1 MSTIAVD
8 AMGGDSA
15 PKDIVK
21 GAILAKENGVDVILS
36 GDKSLIH
43 TYLDGVNIP
52 VIDYPEV
59 ISMED
64 NPAKA
69 VRTKKN
75 SSILGAL
82 HLLKENKAHGVF
94 SAGSTGAT
102 LVGSISVL
110 GKIKGVLRPAI
121 ASVLPGIEGDTILL
135 DSGSSLDVKPKI
147 LLQYGAMGSKLAE
160 ILLGIDNP
168 KIGLLNNGEEESKGR
183 DLEKSAYK
191 LLKSSNLNFIGNI
204 EGRDFANSKAD
215 VFVTDGFTGNVVLK
229 TMEGTAKLQ
238 EILITNALKEKL
250 FKPLLSPVKNAMK
263 PAKDKLNPDKTN
275 ASYLLGVNGLVTIGH
290 GSSSAEAV
298 KNAIIYTNKTVEK
311 GFINNFSKTIYELWK
326 NWI

>member
-15 PKDIVK
+15 PKEIVK
-21 GAILAKENGVDVILS
+21 GAILAKENGIDVILS
-36 GDKSLIH
+36 GDKTLIES
-43 TYLDGVNIP
+43 YLEGVKIP
-52 VIDYPEV
+52 VVDYPEV

-64 NPAKA
+64 NPARA
-69 VRTKKN
+69 IRTKKN

-82 HLLKENKAHGVF
+82 QLVKENKADGVF

-102 LVGSISVL
+102 LVGSISIL
-110 GKIKGVLRPAI
+110 GKSKGVLRPAI
-121 ASVLPGIEGDTILL
+121 AAVLPGIESGTILL
-135 DSGSSLDVKPKI
+135 DSGSSLDVKPKV

-160 ILLGIDNP
+160 IIFEINNP

-183 DLEKSAYK
+183 DIERSAYK

-215 VFVTDGFTGNVVLK
+215 VFITDGFTGNIVLK

-238 EILITNALKEKL
+238 QKLIANALKDKL
-250 FKPLLSPVKNAMK
+250 FKPLLIPVKNAMK
-263 PAKDKLNPDKTN
+263 PAKDKLDPDKTN

-290 GSSSAEAV
+290 GSSTAEGV
-298 KNAIIYTNKTVEK
+298 KNAIIYTNTSAEK
-311 GFINNFSKTIYELWK
+311 GFINKFTNTISELWK
-326 NWI
+326 T

>member
-15 PKDIVK
+15 PKEIVK

-36 GDKSLIH
+36 GDKTLIES
-43 TYLDGVNIP
+43 YLEGVNIP
-52 VIDYPEV
+52 IVDFPEV

-64 NPAKA
+64 NPARA
-69 VRTKKN
+69 IRTKKRA
-75 SSILGAL
+75 SILGAL
-82 HLLKENKAHGVF
+82 QLVKENKADGVF

-102 LVGSISVL
+102 LVGSISIL
-110 GKIKGVLRPAI
+110 GKSKGVLRPAI
-121 ASVLPGIEGDTILL
+121 AAVLPGIESSTILL

-160 ILLGIDNP
+160 IIFGINNP

-183 DLEKSAYK
+183 DIEKSAYK

-215 VFVTDGFTGNVVLK
+215 VFVTDGFTGNIVLK

-238 EILITNALKEKL
+238 QKLLANALKDKL
-250 FKPLLSPVKNAMK
+250 FKPLLIHVKNAMK
-263 PAKDKLNPDKTN
+263 PAKDKLDPNKTN
-275 ASYLLGVNGLVTIGH
+275 ASYLLGVDGLVTIGH
-290 GSSSAEAV
+290 GSSTAEGV
-298 KNAIIYTNKTVEK
+298 KNAIIYTNTSAEK
-311 GFINNFSKTIYELWK
+311 GFINKFTNTINEL
-326 NWI
+326 

>member
-15 PKDIVK
+15 PKEIVK
-21 GAILAKENGVDVILS
+21 GAILAKESGVNVILS
-36 GDKSLIH
+36 GDKALID

-52 VIDYPEV
+52 VINYPEV

-64 NPAKA
+64 NPARA
-69 VRTKKN
+69 IRTKKN
-75 SSILGAL
+75 ASILGAL
-82 HLLKENKAHGVF
+82 NLVKENKADGIF
-94 SAGSTGAT
+94 SAGATGGT
-102 LVGSISVL
+102 LVGAISVL

-121 ASVLPGIEGDTILL
+121 AAVLPGLDGDTILL
-135 DSGSSLDVKPKI
+135 DSGSSLDVKPKV

-160 ILLGIDNP
+160 ILFEIDNP

-183 DLEKSAYK
+183 DLEKSTYK
-191 LLKSSNLNFIGNI
+191 LLKSSNLNFVGNI

-215 VFVTDGFTGNVVLK
+215 VFLTDGFTGNIVLK

-238 EILITNALKEKL
+238 NALLSDSLKNKL
-250 FKPLLSPVKNAMK
+250 FKPLLIPVKKAMK
-263 PAKDKLNPDKTN
+263 PAKDKLDPDKTN

-298 KNAIIYTNKTVEK
+298 KNGILYTYRSAEK
-311 GFINNFSKTIYELWK
+311 GFINKFSNTISELWMK
-326 NWI
+326 LN